1 MLIVDVDADDD
12 DDDADDD
19 DGYGCGYS
27 DVADNTNTMFLV
39 DIHIK

>member
-1 MLIVDVDADDD
+1 MLIVDVDAD

>member
-1 MLIVDVDADDD
+1 MLIVDVDA

>member
-1 MLIVDVDADDD
+1 MLIVDVDADDED
-12 DDDADDD
+12 EDDD